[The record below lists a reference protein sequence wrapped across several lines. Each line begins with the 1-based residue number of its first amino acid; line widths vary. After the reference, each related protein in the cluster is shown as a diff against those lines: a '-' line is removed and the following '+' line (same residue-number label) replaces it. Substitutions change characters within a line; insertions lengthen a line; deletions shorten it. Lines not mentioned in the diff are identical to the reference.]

1 MATPSSQSLIMA
13 ADPAAIMD
21 VIADFESYPKW
32 TGSIKNVTV
41 TVPGADGAPA
51 QQVAFSMDA
60 GLVKDNYELAYTWA
74 DDGLSVSWKL
84 VSGQMQKAQQGSY
97 VLKVTPEGHRGHLHA
112 GRRPGGADDR
122 RAPAQGRAGH
132 PGHRA
137 QGVAQESRGRMR
149 IALHTGKGGVG
160 KTTISAATAIACATG
175 GARTLL
181 VSTDPAHSTADVLG
195 VAVHADPTQVPGVPN
210 LWAAQVDTR
219 GRFEQSWSHIR
230 GYLVGVLA
238 ARGMAEVQAEELT
251 VLPGAEEIVALLELR
266 RLAESGDFD
275 AIIVDCAP
283 TGETLRL
290 LALPETVGFYAQR
303 LLGAPQRVLRSI
315 AASLTGL
322 PGGAPNA
329 TVRDALGD
337 LLAELMAARALL
349 ADPAITGVRLVL
361 TPERVVIAEARR
373 LFTALSLHGF
383 RVEAVTVNRVL
394 PPNVGGEFL
403 RRQREGQREAMTQVE
418 ESFQDLPIRR
428 VLQIPVE
435 PIGVQRLSELATD
448 MFGDRGQRRRSTGE
462 HRDADRD
469 RGQRRGRLVPPR
481 VAAAPRR
488 ARRHRA
494 VPVGGRSGGDGRR
507 RAAADRVAVG
517 AATLHHRGG
526 ELRAGSADDRL
537 RRRSRAVAG
546 GSDAGDA
553 GRCRVTHSANR
564 ATGAATGQQSAA
576 GADRRAAGAGGRAA
590 ARRCRRPAQFDE
602 GRARQPGPTAPVGDP
617 EPQTTAGTTDSGTT
631 PPPRPTGAARSAARC
646 PARRARPAR
655 CAGSWPCC
663 AANDLRRPHDW
674 WMGR

>member
-1 MATPSSQSLIMA
+1 
-13 ADPAAIMD
+13 
-21 VIADFESYPKW
+21 
-32 TGSIKNVTV
+32 
-41 TVPGADGAPA
+41 
-51 QQVAFSMDA
+51 
-60 GLVKDNYELAYTWA
+60 
-74 DDGLSVSWKL
+74 
-84 VSGQMQKAQQGSY
+84 
-97 VLKVTPEGHRGHLHA
+97 
-112 GRRPGGADDR
+112 
-122 RAPAQGRAGH
+122 
-132 PGHRA
+132 
-137 QGVAQESRGRMR
+137 MR

-160 KTTISAATAIACATG
+160 KTTISAATAIACAHG

-266 RLAESGDFD
+266 RLAESGNFD

-349 ADPAITGVRLVL
+349 ADPAVTGVRLVL

-394 PPNVGGEFL
+394 PPHVGGEFL
-403 RRQREGQREAMTQVE
+403 RRQRDGQRDALTQVE

-435 PIGVQRLSELATD
+435 PIGVQRLSELAAE
-448 MFGDRGQRRRSTGE
+448 MFGTGETAVDPLASTGTPIGIEVSGADGWYRLALPLPLAERGDIALSRSGADLVVTVGDVRRRIALPSVL
-462 HRDADRD
+462 
-469 RGQRRGRLVPPR
+469 QRCTTEGASFEQGRLMI
-481 VAAAPRR
+481 
-488 ARRHRA
+488 
-494 VPVGGRSGGDGRR
+494 DF
-507 RAAADRVAVG
+507 AADPALWPAGLAQASLVG
-517 AATLHHRGG
+517 AG
-526 ELRAGSADDRL
+526 
-537 RRRSRAVAG
+537 
-546 GSDAGDA
+546 
-553 GRCRVTHSANR
+553 
-564 ATGAATGQQSAA
+564 
-576 GADRRAAGAGGRAA
+576 
-590 ARRCRRPAQFDE
+590 
-602 GRARQPGPTAPVGDP
+602 
-617 EPQTTAGTTDSGTT
+617 
-631 PPPRPTGAARSAARC
+631 
-646 PARRARPAR
+646 
-655 CAGSWPCC
+655 
-663 AANDLRRPHDW
+663 
-674 WMGR
+674 